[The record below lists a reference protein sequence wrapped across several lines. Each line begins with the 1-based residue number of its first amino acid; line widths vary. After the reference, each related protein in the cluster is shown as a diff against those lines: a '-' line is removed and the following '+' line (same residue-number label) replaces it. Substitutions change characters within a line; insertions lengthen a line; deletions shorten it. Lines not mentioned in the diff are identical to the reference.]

1 MDYIY
6 HFVPS
11 AMYMKILFLL
21 CVFYVNIRGIIW
33 KMCCIVE
40 AVTYFAFLSLLSVRI
55 KTIHKAVNNNDKMKH
70 NH

>member
-6 HFVPS
+6 HFVGS
-11 AMYMKILFLL
+11 AMYMKILLLL
-21 CVFYVNIRGIIW
+21 CAFYVNIRGIIL

-40 AVTYFAFLSLLSVRI
+40 AVTYFDFLSLLSVRI
-55 KTIHKAVNNNDKMKH
+55 KTIHKAVNRNDKMKH